1 MTPNAF
7 LTFLYS
13 GHAPKAPGTA
23 GSLLAVVLG
32 ALIVH
37 YISME
42 TLVLLTILFTLMG
55 VKQINAYED
64 TSGNHDDSRIVIDEV
79 VGVWIALILSSGTLL
94 QIVLSFLFFRL
105 FDIWKPSLIGK
116 IDQDVKG
123 GWGVMGDD
131 MLAGVLAGICSA
143 GTFQLLGYFQST
155 LLK

>member
-1 MTPNAF
+1 MPNAF

-13 GHAPKAPGTA
+13 GLSPKAPGTA
-23 GSLLAVVLG
+23 GSLLAVILG
-32 ALIVH
+32 ALVIQ

-55 VKQINAYED
+55 VKHINAYEAN
-64 TSGNHDDSRIVIDEV
+64 TGNHDDSRIVIDEV

-94 QIVLSFLFFRL
+94 QIVLSFVFFRL

-116 IDQDVKG
+116 IDQNVKG
-123 GWGVMGDD
+123 AWGVMGDD

-143 GTFQLLGYFQST
+143 ATFQLFGYVQNT
-155 LLK
+155 LLN